1 MKARHISAILL
12 ILVGNGA
19 ALAASGLN
27 LDFTRSDGA
36 KARYVEVSPEAS
48 TGLDKIYVVDNASG
62 VTASFSNAD
71 ASTAKWYV
79 FGNLGAA
86 YAEPVETVVD
96 GNVSSR
102 NLSTDDHGIV
112 IENGGRRNYYWI
124 INAANHP
131 CTLSSISPLPDLS
144 DCMTAC
150 LSSQGECGRIVYYTI
165 NGVPKEYN
173 RNISVEYY
181 TLEFDE
187 ESGFFKQTQKSV
199 SLPFVSSEIRVPQPL
214 CNTRF
219 TLTTNGFE
227 KNFGTAVTIESDYCQ
242 PIAVDAHT
250 SAEQTGRD
258 VDNEIRV
265 DAESLGGSA
274 PVEIT
279 FSATVSDA
287 VIFTEWQ
294 FSRDP
299 EFNTIDLR
307 YSETDVTY
315 VFEDYGTTY
324 VRFQAANSNGSCE
337 WFSETYT
344 VNISESKL
352 VCPNAFSPNDDGVND
367 LWKVSYKSIVDFE
380 CTIFNRWGVKII
392 ELNDPSEGWDG
403 KYKGKTVPSGVYY
416 YVIKARGSDGVK
428 YDLAGDINIIGVR
441 KGYGSS
447 SGETDPEPS
456 E

>member
-1 MKARHISAILL
+1 MKARLLLIAIIL
-12 ILVGNGA
+12 ILVGEGA
-19 ALAASGLN
+19 ALSASDLN
-27 LDFTRSDGA
+27 FTRADGS
-36 KARYVEVSPEAS
+36 KARYVDVSPEAS
-48 TGLDKIYVVDNASG
+48 TGLDKIYVIDNASG
-62 VTASFSNAD
+62 VTASFSSRD
-71 ASTAKWYV
+71 AETAKWYV

-86 YAEPVETVVD
+86 YAEPIETSVN
-96 GNVSSR
+96 GNVSSIA
-102 NLSTDDHGIV
+102 LSADDRGIV
-112 IENGGRRNYYWI
+112 IETDGRRSYYWI

-131 CTLSSISPLPDLS
+131 CTLSAISPLPDLS

-150 LSSQGECGRIVYYTI
+150 LSVQGECGRIVYYTI
-165 NGVPKEYN
+165 NGIPKEYN
-173 RNISVEYY
+173 RNISVEYS

-187 ESGFFKQTQKSV
+187 ESGFFKQTQKAV
-199 SLPFVSSEIRVPQPL
+199 SFQYVSSEIRVPQPL
-214 CNTRF
+214 CSTRF

-227 KNFGTAVTIESDYCQ
+227 KNFGTAVTLESDYCQ
-242 PIAVDAHT
+242 PTAVEAHT
-250 SAEQTGRD
+250 SAEQTGRE

-279 FSATVSDA
+279 FSASVTDA
-287 VIFTEWQ
+287 VVFTEWQ

-307 YSETDVTY
+307 YSEPDVTY
-315 VFEDYGTTY
+315 VFEEYGTTY
-324 VRFQAANSNGSCE
+324 VRFQAANSSGNCE
-337 WFSETYT
+337 WFSEIYT

-367 LWKVSYKSIVDFE
+367 LWKVSYKSIVDFT

-392 ELNDPSEGWDG
+392 ELNNPSKGWDG
-403 KYKGKTVPSGVYY
+403 KYNGKTVPSGVYY
-416 YVIKARGSDGVK
+416 YVIKASGSDGVK

-447 SGETDPEPS
+447 AGESDPEPV